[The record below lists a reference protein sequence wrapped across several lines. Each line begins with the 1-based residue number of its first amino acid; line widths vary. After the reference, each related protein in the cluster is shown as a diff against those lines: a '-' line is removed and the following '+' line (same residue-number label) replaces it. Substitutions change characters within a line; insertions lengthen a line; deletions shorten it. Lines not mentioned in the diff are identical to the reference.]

1 MEQKYT
7 AASAHSECIIYLT
20 RRFDPLAGNE
30 DAMLVLDAILLLL
43 ESWGWP
49 SAMAITNGWLMNTCH
64 MSEPTV
70 RKYRDMLRDAGLF
83 DFVSGTKRRPVGE
96 KRGQTVYCPNEYYPN
111 KKVFTKAPFRHI
123 VEPWRPVK
131 LKPSY
136 TIQNGISMSAESKR
150 NFKLF
155 EERAMERETH
165 RVGRKPGRRNAT
177 IDDSRWDKVEIS
189 PEGVVVKRAVS
200 KSERRLICKLYR
212 KETGHKA
219 EGTFLYDLLNFLSK
233 MEYETCAM
241 AFFIARQHK
250 AVFEWAYTKTVLR
263 DFVKHGV
270 VTPDD
275 WSEYQQAWYEK
286 HCKAKDIPKLMA
298 EAAER
303 FKHLLALRE
312 RREGRKIEIKEVQG
326 PISCNAEEFR
336 LAGKAAEG
344 KVKNAFRK
352 AYKGQDAFSS
362 SGNAKKSSRGGS
374 EFTKSYANS
383 KKSVAKSG
391 NQARDVHTQNTEN
404 RSSDVRASASAPARS
419 ATAPQSRFTADKTA
433 SQTRHAASSHKNAPA
448 QAAVTT
454 DEDIMS
460 DLFPLHGKTEGKMKR
475 FVYEKAKR
483 EGKKLKL
490 VSAKDYKGEPWQSHT
505 TQAKADRESAS
516 ECDQADSGPKY
527 VDGKLVYI
535 PAGDPV
541 DIEADDNWDNGPIG
555 RLNASVLPVEPV
567 ARGPIRLYN
576 GQTAA
581 EWLKDMIDNYDNP
594 EPYGRDSDVSAAD
607 EAELSRLFPDLGGH
621 AEETLPDTE
630 QSHSGRFS
638 RQPET
643 LAGDEKA
650 RAGCSDQYSASTARP
665 DLLGQSKD
673 FTTPSGK
680 LGSSGGEQKSAEGET
695 SGGLRSSLAG
705 GSMVSRDVR
714 IPAAAEQNR
723 RTFGSTPWA
732 IQAPSLASLLS
743 GPWGNHPGN
752 GCADAPGTP
761 DQGPASPREC
771 ASSEGPNGRES
782 TPNIQSDR
790 RPPYLKMLRGGK
802 DEIA

>member
-20 RRFDPLAGNE
+20 RRLDPLAGNE

-165 RVGRKPGRRNAT
+165 RVGRKPGRRKAT

-275 WSEYQQAWYEK
+275 WSEYQQEWYERN
-286 HCKAKDIPKLMA
+286 CKAKNIPRLMA

-312 RREGRKIEIKEVQG
+312 RREGRKIVLPEVQG
-326 PISCNAEEFR
+326 PISCDSEELR
-336 LAGKAAEG
+336 LIYKASKC
-344 KVKNAFRK
+344 KVENAFRK
-352 AYKGQDAFSS
+352 AYKGQDASNSFEK
-362 SGNAKKSSRGGS
+362 AKKGS
-374 EFTKSYANS
+374 YNGSKSTKSYSNS
-383 KKSVAKSG
+383 KKPVAKSG
-391 NQARDVHTQNTEN
+391 NQTCDVHTQNTEN
-404 RSSDVRASASAPARS
+404 RSSDVRSSASAPARS
-419 ATAPQSRFTADKTA
+419 ATAPQSRSTADKTA

-555 RLNASVLPVEPV
+555 HLNSSVLPVEPV
-567 ARGPIRLYN
+567 ARGPVRLYN
-576 GQTAA
+576 GRTAA
-581 EWLKDMIDNYDNP
+581 EWLKDMIE
-594 EPYGRDSDVSAAD
+594 EP
-607 EAELSRLFPDLGGH
+607 

-630 QSHSGRFS
+630 RSHSGRFS

-680 LGSSGGEQKSAEGET
+680 LGSSGGKSKSAEGET
-695 SGGLRSSLAG
+695 SDGLKSSLTG
-705 GSMVSRDVR
+705 GSVVSRDVR
-714 IPAAAEQNR
+714 KPAAAEQNC

-732 IQAPSLASLLS
+732 IRAPSLASLLS
-743 GPWGNHPGN
+743 GPWGSRPGN
-752 GCADAPGTP
+752 GCADARGTL
-761 DQGPASPREC
+761 DQGPASPRERVTFD
-771 ASSEGPNGRES
+771 GPNGQEG
-782 TPNIQSDR
+782 TPNNQSDR
-790 RPPYLKMLRGGK
+790 RLPYLKVLRGGK
-802 DEIA
+802 DEIV